1 MLRLGIAV
9 NEKRRLT
16 MRKKLFFLVEKP
28 ETQHFMIK
36 YVKGF

>member
-9 NEKRRLT
+9 KKKSRLT